1 MSSWRYS
8 SELVSR
14 ELDLAKKKKK
24 ALDDL
29 YAAGKISQ
37 STYEYIE
44 KDLTEVIIDLEAHL
58 KTLIDR
64 MKTRAEELEKQMKS
78 LEIFLAN
85 LEMHYVAGEIDE
97 ETYTN
102 QNKAIILGLNAT
114 KQELE
119 TIKDALSKIVPEK
132 PELEVEEKAPE
143 KPPEEEKPEPVV
155 EEKPTEEKE
164 EEQLEVQPAP
174 ESAETTEMELPT
186 LLARTEEE
194 QTQPITEEST
204 SPEQS

>member
-1 MSSWRYS
+1 MCNLSLWRYS

-58 KTLIDR
+58 KTLIDK

-97 ETYTN
+97 ETYAN
-102 QNKAIILGLNAT
+102 QNKAITLGLNAT

-119 TIKDALSKIVPEK
+119 TIRDVLSKI
-132 PELEVEEKAPE
+132 APE
-143 KPPEEEKPEPVV
+143 KPTEEEKPEPVV

-164 EEQLEVQPAP
+164 EEQQLEAQPAP

>member
-58 KTLIDR
+58 KTLIDK

-97 ETYTN
+97 ETYAN
-102 QNKAIILGLNAT
+102 QNKAITLGLNAT

-119 TIKDALSKIVPEK
+119 TIRDVLSKI
-132 PELEVEEKAPE
+132 APE

-164 EEQLEVQPAP
+164 EEQQLEVQPAP

-194 QTQPITEEST
+194 TQPITEEST

>member
-58 KTLIDR
+58 KTLIDK

-97 ETYTN
+97 ETYAN
-102 QNKAIILGLNAT
+102 QNKAITLGLNAT

-119 TIKDALSKIVPEK
+119 TIRDILSKI
-132 PELEVEEKAPE
+132 APE

-164 EEQLEVQPAP
+164 EEQQLEAQPAP

-194 QTQPITEEST
+194 TQPVTEEST

>member
-1 MSSWRYS
+1 LSSWRYS

-58 KTLIDR
+58 KTLIDK

-97 ETYTN
+97 EAYAN
-102 QNKAIILGLNAT
+102 QNKAITLGLNAT

-119 TIKDALSKIVPEK
+119 TIRDILSKI
-132 PELEVEEKAPE
+132 APE

-164 EEQLEVQPAP
+164 EEQQLEAQPAP

-194 QTQPITEEST
+194 TQPVTEEST